1 MEMVEED
8 IVDRK
13 TRKRVQD
20 PADQGVVRP
29 YETAKQRIGGRRGA
43 GEFEDEERAHQIRDG
58 RAGERKGQP
67 EKGAAEQIKGI
78 GPDEV
83 GAEVGRPAPENVART
98 HAVVSHLV
106 KRDLLDVE
114 VPVIDEIPL
123 VIDEE
128 GEKQERRGRQGQ
140 QEGE

>member
-1 MEMVEED
+1 MRNKFSRE
-8 IVDRK
+8 R
-13 TRKRVQD
+13 
-20 PADQGVVRP
+20 
-29 YETAKQRIGGRRGA
+29 QR
-43 GEFEDEERAHQIRDG
+43 
-58 RAGERKGQP
+58 QP
-67 EKGAAEQIKGI
+67 EKRAAEQIKGI

-128 GEKQERRGRQGQ
+128 GEKQEHRGRQGQ